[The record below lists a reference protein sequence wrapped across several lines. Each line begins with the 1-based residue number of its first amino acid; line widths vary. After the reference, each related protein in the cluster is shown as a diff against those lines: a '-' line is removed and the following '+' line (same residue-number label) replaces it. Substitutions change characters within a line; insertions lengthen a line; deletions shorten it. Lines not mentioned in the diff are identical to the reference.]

1 LMGEPI
7 LRRLAKKIFGDELA
21 NKLWKRVEI
30 IGDIAILRKPFD
42 VDVEV
47 FKPIAE
53 ALLKELKYVKSVWL
67 AVSPVHGDFRIR
79 EYIHLAGEHRS
90 ETVYREHGCVFKLDI
105 RKVYISPVLSYDHI
119 RVARMVKDGE
129 RILNMFAGIGG
140 YSIVIS
146 KHAKPSYVLSIDI
159 NEYAVTYLKMNIA
172 LNGVEEVNDVIH
184 GDAFLVT
191 QSLSDNSFDRVLI
204 PLPELALKAFQLAL
218 RVVRN
223 NGIVHVHLFV
233 ESQQKKNAIAEA
245 MRKLTQEPFTGAKIY
260 LHGGH
265 VIRSIGPRKYHVVL
279 DIKVSKYTP

>member
-1 LMGEPI
+1 MSEPI
-7 LRRLAKKIFGDELA
+7 LRRLARRVLGDEVA

-42 VDVEV
+42 VDTEV

-53 ALLKELKYVKSVWL
+53 ALLRELKYVKSVWL
-67 AVSPVHGDFRIR
+67 AVSPVHGDYRIR
-79 EYIHLAGEHRS
+79 EYIHLAGEYRS
-90 ETVYREHGCVFKLDI
+90 ETVYREHGCAFVLDI
-105 RKVYISPVLSYDHI
+105 RRVYISPVLSYDHI
-119 RVARMVKDGE
+119 RVARMVKEGE

-159 NEYAVTYLKMNIA
+159 NEYAVMYLKRNVV
-172 LNGVEEVNDVIH
+172 LNKVEEVNDVIH

-191 QSLSDNSFDRVLI
+191 QSLSDDSFDRVLI
-204 PLPELALKAFQLAL
+204 PLPELALKAFRLAL

-233 ESQQKKNAIAEA
+233 ESQYKKDAIAEA
-245 MRKLTQEPFTGAKIY
+245 MRKLLREPFAGVEIR

-279 DIKVSKYTP
+279 DVEVLKHSS